1 MTKLNAK
8 RSKLSDP
15 PLSEEEHA
23 ELAWQENFR
32 REQEERHSYLQQ
44 LSKAELIQLVLD
56 VQDREEE
63 FTTWLLSNG
72 QGLIAYDLA
81 LKTFKETFDRL
92 RELEY
97 RRTKNQK
104 KGRQSGAVDDVAKRD
119 YAIELGVDDYY
130 GLLCEAIVLFK
141 KNPQLKENHA
151 TEAKAIR
158 EIIVNLL
165 LQPNRSRHT
174 HNQSAWLKIVNKNV
188 KSNHLDTAK
197 RRLNRANPTSF

>member
-1 MTKLNAK
+1 MTKPNAK

-63 FTTWLLSNG
+63 FTMWLLSNG
-72 QGLIAYDLA
+72 QDLIAYDPA
-81 LKTFKETFDRL
+81 LETFKETFDRL

-104 KGRQSGAVDDVAKRD
+104 KGRRAQSDKDAAKEE
-119 YAIELGVDDYY
+119 AEALGVDDYY
-130 GLLCEAIVLFK
+130 GLVREAIVLL
-141 KNPQLKENHA
+141 KNNPRLQESK
-151 TEAKAIR
+151 TTKVGAIR
-158 EIIVNLL
+158 AIIVTLL
-165 LQPNRSRHT
+165 CEPTRSRHT
-174 HNQSAWLKIVNKNV
+174 RDHTEWVRIVRGV
-188 KSNHLDTAK
+188 VTSDHVGTAEK
-197 RRLNRANPTSF
+197 QLAREIRTSF